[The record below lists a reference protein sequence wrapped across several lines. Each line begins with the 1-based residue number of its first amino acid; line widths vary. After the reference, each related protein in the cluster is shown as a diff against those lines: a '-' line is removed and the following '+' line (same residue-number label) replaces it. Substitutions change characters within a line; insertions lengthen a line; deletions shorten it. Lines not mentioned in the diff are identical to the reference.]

1 MLGQDKALVASCNH
15 GNPAPS
21 RTCHWGQSCPHLGS
35 GSRRVPCE
43 GEAQGLFFQVCP
55 RKLEPGQ
62 HELSTDVPGIPRARV
77 LKAADF
83 TLACVPRGLGLGGCC
98 GVG

>member
-1 MLGQDKALVASCNH
+1 M
-15 GNPAPS
+15 
-21 RTCHWGQSCPHLGS
+21 
-35 GSRRVPCE
+35 
-43 GEAQGLFFQVCP
+43 
-55 RKLEPGQ
+55 EPGQ